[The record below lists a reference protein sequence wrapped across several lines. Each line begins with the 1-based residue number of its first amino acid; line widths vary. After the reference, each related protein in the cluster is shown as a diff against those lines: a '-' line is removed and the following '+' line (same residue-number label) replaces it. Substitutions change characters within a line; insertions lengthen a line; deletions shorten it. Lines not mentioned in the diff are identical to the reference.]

1 MVTFLLDIRYN
12 LPVYVTK
19 KIKKTFKK
27 VLQIQKEYISLH
39 PATEINNGLSNGK
52 KSEKVK

>member
-39 PATEINNGLSNGK
+39 PATEINNGLVK
-52 KSEKVK
+52 REKV